1 MFSIDR
7 QSAVPLFRQIYG
19 RVRGAISAGR
29 LRPGDR
35 LPSARSLAAQ
45 IGAARGTVEAAYA
58 MLAGEGW
65 IIARGAAGT
74 VVAPCVEASLPHPQ
88 PRAAPLPRPPESA
101 PSPAPF
107 QMGLPA
113 LDAFPRKLWAGLV
126 AREVRATQPA
136 SLSYPDPTGHLSL
149 REAISAYL
157 GISRGVSCSAEQIFI
172 TAGFQ
177 GALTLIAR
185 TLLRPGEAV
194 WVEDPG
200 YHMAIASLRASGAR
214 LVPVPVDA
222 EGMCVEQ
229 AASDTRGTHL
239 VLVTPSHQSPL
250 GVALSLPRRLALLA
264 WARAHSAWI
273 VEDDYDGEFHYAGRP
288 LPALKSLDDAD
299 VVLYAGSFSKVLF
312 PGLRLGYLVVPLQ
325 LVPRFAA
332 AVAVFSAGTG
342 RLEQLVVARFMTDG
356 HFAKHL
362 KRMRSLYSAR
372 RSALA
377 NALSAAFGNK
387 AMIALQGGGMHL
399 LLRLACGT
407 PDSELVRRAESHGLT
422 PAALSRHAI
431 SSNPDPALLL
441 SFTNIPE
448 DEAARAAQALRQA
461 IT

>member
-7 QSAVPLFRQIYG
+7 QSAVPLFRQIHG

-45 IGAARGTVEAAYA
+45 IGAARGTVETAYS

-65 IIARGAAGT
+65 IIAQGAAGT
-74 VVAPCVEASLPHPQ
+74 VVAPGVAASLPHPQ
-88 PRAAPLPRPPESA
+88 RHARQILRSPETA
-101 PSPAPF
+101 LSPALF

-113 LDAFPRKLWAGLV
+113 FDAFPRKLWAGLV
-126 AREVRATQPA
+126 AREARATQPA
-136 SLSYPDPTGHLSL
+136 SLGYPNPTGHLGL

-157 GISRGVSCSAEQIFI
+157 GISRGVSCSPEQIFI
-172 TAGFQ
+172 TAGYQ
-177 GALTLIAR
+177 GALTLVTR

-200 YHMAIASLRASGAR
+200 YHIAIASLRASGAR
-214 LVPVPVDA
+214 LVPVPVDT

-229 AASDTRGTHL
+229 AVSESCDPRL
-239 VLVTPSHQSPL
+239 VLVTPSHHSPL

-264 WARAHSAWI
+264 WAQAHSAWI

-312 PGLRLGYLVVPLQ
+312 PGLRLGYLVVPSQ

-332 AVAVFSAGTG
+332 AVAAFSGGTG
-342 RLEQLVVARFMTDG
+342 WLEQSVVAHFMTQG
-356 HFAKHL
+356 HFARHL

-377 NALSAAFGNK
+377 NALSAAFGNT
-387 AMIALQGGGMHL
+387 ATIALQGGGMHL
-399 LLRLACGT
+399 LLRPACCT
-407 PDSELVRRAESHGLT
+407 PDSELVRRAESQGLA

-448 DEAARAAQALRQA
+448 DDAARAAQALRQA

>member
-1 MFSIDR
+1 MFAIDR
-7 QSAVPLFRQIYG
+7 QSAVPLFRQLYG

-74 VVAPCVEASLPHPQ
+74 VVAACVAASPPQRRPRRVLP
-88 PRAAPLPRPPESA
+88 PPTIA

-126 AREVRATQPA
+126 AREARATQPA
-136 SLSYPDPTGHLSL
+136 SLSYSDPTGHLGL

-157 GISRGVSCSAEQIFI
+157 GISRGVSCSPEQIFV

-229 AASDTRGTHL
+229 AVSDTRGARL

-250 GVALSLPRRLALLA
+250 GVALSLPRRLAMLA
-264 WARAHSAWI
+264 WAQAHSAWI

-325 LVPRFAA
+325 LVPHFAA
-332 AVAVFSAGTG
+332 AVAAFSGGTG
-342 RLEQLVVARFMTDG
+342 RLEQSVVARFMTEG

-372 RSALA
+372 HSALA
-377 NALSAAFGNK
+377 NALSASFGDK
-387 AMIALQGGGMHL
+387 ATIAQQGGGMHL

-407 PDSELVRRAESHGLT
+407 SDSELVRHAESQGLA

-431 SSNPDPALLL
+431 SSHPAPTLLL

-448 DEAARAAQALRQA
+448 DDAARAAQALRQA